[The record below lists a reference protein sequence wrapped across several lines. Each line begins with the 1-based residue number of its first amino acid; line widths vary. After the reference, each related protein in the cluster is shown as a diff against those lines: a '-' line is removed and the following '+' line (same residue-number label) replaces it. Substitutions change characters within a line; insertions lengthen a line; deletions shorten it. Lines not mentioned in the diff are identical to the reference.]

1 MQRLTRL
8 VLALLLLASAA
19 NPTALAEGKKC
30 AQEAPVIKD
39 GKLTMVCTRWVTDPN
54 PRPGP
59 NPKPEPVAPSPT
71 STTPALDGCAAY
83 WEDPDFCDPD
93 AEDGGPD
100 VTVLAQRAA
109 LSLTVPA
116 PELRIG
122 PDPARNQWNMIPVGF
137 PIWVWTTE
145 ANTLTATTT
154 AEGITITM
162 TATRGPTTITFGDGT
177 TLVCRT
183 MTPRPA
189 YLDPPPPSP
198 DCGHTYTATG
208 QHTITATTTW
218 TIQWQALGLT
228 GTVPITRTAG
238 TTLRVGELTAV
249 LVPSR

>member
-1 MQRLTRL
+1 MRILISLLIVGLLGL
-8 VLALLLLASAA
+8 VAPAA
-19 NPTALAEGKKC
+19 VAEKKKC
-30 AQEAPVIKD
+30 VVPVMTIKD
-39 GKLTMVCTRWVTDPN
+39 G
-54 PRPGP
+54 RPVVICEKWATGSIPEPAGP
-59 NPKPEPVAPSPT
+59 TKPEPVVPSPT
-71 STTPALDGCAAY
+71 STSPGLDDCAAY

-109 LSLTVPA
+109 LSLSVPA

-145 ANTLTATTT
+145 ASTLTATTT

-162 TATRGPTTITFGDGT
+162 TATRGPTSLTFGDGT

-218 TIQWQALGLT
+218 TIQWQALGMT
-228 GTVPITRTAG
+228 GTVPITRTSA

-249 LVPSR
+249 LVPNR

>member
-1 MQRLTRL
+1 MRRLTS
-8 VLALLLLASAA
+8 LLLLSALLVGG
-19 NPTALAEGKKC
+19 TAIPALPDTAPCVGQRRQLVNGKWT
-30 AQEAPVIKD
+30 
-39 GKLTMVCTRWVTDPN
+39 LVCVLPGDP
-54 PRPGP
+54 PPGP
-59 NPKPEPVAPSPT
+59 PRGTGKPEPVVPSPT
-71 STTPALDGCAAY
+71 STSPGLDGCAAY

-100 VTVLAQRAA
+100 VSVLAQRAA
-109 LSLTVPA
+109 LSLSVPA

>member
-1 MQRLTRL
+1 MRILT
-8 VLALLLLASAA
+8 ALLLALFIPLTGGLSAVA
-19 NPTALAEGKKC
+19 DDQSRCVQTEEVTLPDGTITVVCVQSSSGADVPPPK
-30 AQEAPVIKD
+30 AP
-39 GKLTMVCTRWVTDPN
+39 GM
-54 PRPGP
+54 
-59 NPKPEPVAPSPT
+59 PT
-71 STTPALDGCAAY
+71 STSPVLDGCAAY

-100 VTVLAQRAA
+100 VSVLAQRAA

-208 QHTITATTTW
+208 QHTITATTAW
-218 TIQWQALGLT
+218 TIQWQALGMT
-228 GTVPITRTAG
+228 GTVPITRTSA

-249 LVPSR
+249 LVPNR

>member
-1 MQRLTRL
+1 MRVSVGVLLL
-8 VLALLLLASAA
+8 VLLAGAFPLTA
-19 NPTALAEGKKC
+19 HAEKRICARTYYNPVT
-30 AQEAPVIKD
+30 
-39 GKLTMVCTRWVTDPN
+39 LTIVCTMWVTVPDPE
-54 PRPGP
+54 PAPAHK
-59 NPKPEPVAPSPT
+59 KPAPVAPSPT

-109 LSLTVPA
+109 LSLSVPA

-145 ANTLTATTT
+145 ANTLTAATT

-162 TATRGPTTITFGDGT
+162 TATRGSTTITFGDGT
-177 TLVCRT
+177 ALVCRT

-208 QHTITATTTW
+208 QHMITATTAW

-228 GTVPITRTAG
+228 GTVTITRTAG